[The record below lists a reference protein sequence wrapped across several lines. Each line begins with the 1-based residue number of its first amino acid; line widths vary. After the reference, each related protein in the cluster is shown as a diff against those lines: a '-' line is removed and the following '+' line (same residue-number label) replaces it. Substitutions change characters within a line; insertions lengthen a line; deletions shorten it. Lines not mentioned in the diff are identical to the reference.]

1 MRNAG
6 VAKMGFYPTPE
17 ESLERILDLLA
28 PLSGGLFGR
37 AALDPCAG
45 EGEALRRAC
54 ERLGLRPHAVEL
66 DEERAKR
73 AKKALVPLG
82 GKVLQGDAFDHE
94 ARGFAF
100 LWLNPP
106 YDWSEE
112 GRLEEEWVRAFLP
125 ALVPGGVL
133 VLVVPER
140 EVARLWPRLVAA
152 GKVRLAARLTRG
164 DYPAFKQ
171 AVVVL
176 EKGLPTREPPPEDL
190 PYLEEA
196 VLEGPPFAPKWAL
209 AHLAPREKE
218 EPLEVFLE
226 RARTSPLWERVEGG
240 GSLGGFRPL
249 VPMKPAHLALLVA
262 GGLMDLEEVE
272 IGGDPHLIVGVLRK
286 DEVEVEDEEEGK
298 RVVSEVFRMGIRAL
312 NLRTGELLEVE

>member
-54 ERLGLRPHAVEL
+54 ERLGLRPHAIEL

-73 AKKALVPLG
+73 AKKALAPLG

>member
-28 PLSGGLFGR
+28 PSRGAFRKGR
-37 AALDPCAG
+37 PGPVRG

-54 ERLGLRPHAVEL
+54 ERLGLRPHAIEL

-73 AKKALVPLG
+73 AKKALAPSGEGPPG
-82 GKVLQGDAFDHE
+82 GRLRLPGEGVRLPVAQ
-94 ARGFAF
+94 
-100 LWLNPP
+100 PP
-106 YDWSEE
+106 YDWGEE

-152 GKVRLAARLTRG
+152 GKVRLAARLTRR
-164 DYPAFKQ
+164 DYPAFETGRGGPGEG
-171 AVVVL
+171 APH
-176 EKGLPTREPPPEDL
+176 EGAAPR
-190 PYLEEA
+190 
-196 VLEGPPFAPKWAL
+196 GPPLPGGGGPRGTAL
-209 AHLAPREKE
+209 RPEAGQGPPRPREKE

-226 RARTSPLWERVEGG
+226 RGQDLPLWERVEGG
-240 GSLGGFRPL
+240 GSLGASGPWC
-249 VPMKPAHLALLVA
+249 P
-262 GGLMDLEEVE
+262 
-272 IGGDPHLIVGVLRK
+272 
-286 DEVEVEDEEEGK
+286 
-298 RVVSEVFRMGIRAL
+298 
-312 NLRTGELLEVE
+312 

>member
-28 PLSGGLFGR
+28 PLSGGLFGK

-54 ERLGLRPHAVEL
+54 ERLGLRPHAIEL

-73 AKKALVPLG
+73 AKKALAPLG
-82 GKVLQGDAFDHE
+82 GKALQGDAFAYQ

>member
-6 VAKMGFYPTPE
+6 VAKMGFYPTPR

-66 DEERAKR
+66 DEERARR
-73 AKKALVPLG
+73 AKKALAPLG
-82 GKVLQGDAFDHE
+82 GKVLQGNAFDHE

-196 VLEGPPFAPKWAL
+196 VLEGPPFAPREAR
-209 AHLAPREKE
+209 PRLTPRRKE
-218 EPLEVFLE
+218 EPPEVLLEK
-226 RARTSPLWERVEGG
+226 ARRSPLWDRVEGG
-240 GSLGGFRPL
+240 RGLGEFRPL
-249 VPMKPAHLALLVA
+249 VPLKPAHLALLVA
-262 GGLMDLEEVE
+262 GGLMDLEEVK

-312 NLRTGELLEVE
+312 NLRTGKLLEVE

>member
-28 PLSGGLFGR
+28 PLSGGLFGK

-54 ERLGLRPHAVEL
+54 ERLGLRPHAIEL

-73 AKKALVPLG
+73 AKKALAPLG
-82 GKVLQGDAFDHE
+82 GKVLQGNAFDHE

-106 YDWSEE
+106 YDWGEE

-176 EKGLPTREPPPEDL
+176 ERGLPTREPPPEDL